1 MAGRL
6 VMEEDW
12 VLVNIGGP
20 HAMPCADGFSS
31 SMNIDDGAGRL
42 RADWRGQSLE
52 SLESGL
58 FVLTTSTSVKCWS
71 QVSCMIN
78 SNTSVFVVCAPDLKK
93 KGGSNT

>member
-12 VLVNIGGP
+12 VLAKIGQDC
-20 HAMPCADGFSS
+20 MPCADGFSS

-52 SLESGL
+52 SLERGL
-58 FVLTTSTSVKCWS
+58 FGLTTSTSVKCWS
-71 QVSCMIN
+71 HKS
-78 SNTSVFVVCAPDLKK
+78 AA
-93 KGGSNT
+93 